1 MLEMVRNESKN
12 KEDALNKCLEQLNVR
27 TDEVYY
33 YFEET
38 EGGLFKGK
46 KYTAVVTTKYAVKEY
61 IKEFLNELAS
71 KMETK
76 FNFEVADNEYG
87 FSVIIV
93 ADDSAYLIGKE
104 GKTLNSIQTV
114 LRQSLKK
121 YGNFDFRVN
130 LDISNY
136 KARKEKRLSYEVN
149 KICKDVLK
157 SGVEAKLDPMNSYER
172 RIVHNVVSNFDGLY
186 SESEGVNPNRYT
198 IIKRKED

>member
-12 KEDALNKCLEQLNVR
+12 KEEALEKCLEQLNVR

-61 IKEFLNELAS
+61 IKDFLNNLAS
-71 KMETK
+71 KMGTK
-76 FNFEVADNEYG
+76 FNIEVTNNEYG
-87 FSVIIV
+87 FSVIVV
-93 ADDSAYLIGKE
+93 ADDSAYLIGKD

-136 KARKEKRLSYEVN
+136 KARKEKRLSFEIK

-157 SGVEAKLDPMNSYER
+157 SGVEVKLDPMNSYER
-172 RIVHNVVSNFDGLY
+172 RIVHNVVSKFDGLY
-186 SESEGVNPNRYT
+186 SESEGVTPNRYVV
-198 IIKRKED
+198 IKCKKD

>member
-12 KEDALNKCLEQLNVR
+12 KEEALNKCLEQLNVR

-61 IKEFLNELAS
+61 IKEFFNELAS
-71 KMETK
+71 KMGTK
-76 FNFEVADNEYG
+76 FNIEVTDNEYG

-136 KARKEKRLSYEVN
+136 KARKEKRLSYEIK

-157 SGVEAKLDPMNSYER
+157 TGVDAKLDPMNSYER

-198 IIKRKED
+198 VIKKKEN

>member
-12 KEDALNKCLEQLNVR
+12 KEEALNKCLEQLNVR

-46 KYTAVVTTKYAVKEY
+46 KYTAIVTTKYAVKEY
-61 IKEFLNELAS
+61 IKEFFNELAS
-71 KMETK
+71 KMGTK
-76 FNFEVADNEYG
+76 FNIEVTDNEYG

-136 KARKEKRLSYEVN
+136 KARKEKRLSYEIK

-157 SGVEAKLDPMNSYER
+157 TGVDAKLDPMNSYER

-198 IIKRKED
+198 VIKKKEN

>member
-12 KEDALNKCLEQLNVR
+12 KEDALNKCLEELNVA
-27 TDEVYY
+27 TSEVYY

-61 IKEFLNELAS
+61 IKDFLNNLAG
-71 KMETK
+71 KMGTK
-76 FNFEVADNEYG
+76 FNIEVTDSEYG

-104 GKTLNSIQTV
+104 GRTLNSIQTL
-114 LRQSLKK
+114 LRQSLKR
-121 YGNFDFRVN
+121 YGNFNFRIN

-136 KARKEKRLSYEVN
+136 KARKEKQLTFEIKKV
-149 KICKDVLK
+149 CKDVLK
-157 SGVEAKLDPMNSYER
+157 SGIEVKLDPMNSYER
-172 RIVHNVVSNFDGLY
+172 RIVHNVVSTFDKLY
-186 SESEGVNPNRYT
+186 SESEGIAPNRYT
-198 IIKRKED
+198 VIKRKED